1 MQQLIYLR
9 KQMAEK
15 YKMCDPKEKPQE
27 KICEQCQQ
35 DIYCNEICSK
45 SGLFHNKNKTQIGG
59 NVFDKNKTV
68 FTSEQLIS
76 AINASRIKWQ
86 EARVKKVFVNNKSI
100 MNFQSS
106 IMKNKNN
113 FLKYGVMYGTYDD
126 EKKHIYVQN
135 IQEENTQ
142 DKIEMTFGLQ
152 RVGIILSHPPRD
164 KNDYIISGREIML
177 SAKEQSI
184 YGDHNIL
191 ITISC
196 DTKTHEMEV
205 CSWQVSEQC
214 VNLYRI
220 GTFLEINNKKNN
232 KHLFTSYPLETSK
245 SCSIEKSSIVDT
257 HWFFAPIAIE
267 QFEIK

>member
-1 MQQLIYLR
+1 MQQLINLR

-15 YKMCDPKEKPQE
+15 YKKCDPKEKTQE
-27 KICEQCQQ
+27 EICEQCQQ
-35 DIYCNEICSK
+35 DIYCNQICSK
-45 SGLFHNKNKTQIGG
+45 SGLFHNNNKTQIGG

-86 EARVKKVFVNNKSI
+86 EARIKKVFINNKLI

-113 FLKYGVMYGTYDD
+113 SLNYGTMYGKYDD
-126 EKKHIYVQN
+126 EKKHIYVQS
-135 IQEENTQ
+135 IEEENMQ
-142 DKIEMTFGLQ
+142 DKNEMAFEIQ
-152 RVGIILSHPPRD
+152 RVGIILSHMSRD

-184 YGDHNIL
+184 FGDHSIV
-191 ITISC
+191 ITISY
-196 DTKTHEMEV
+196 DAKTYDMEV
-205 CSWQVSEQC
+205 CSWQISEQC

-220 GTFLEINNKKNN
+220 GTFLKINNKKND
-232 KHLFTSYPLETSK
+232 KHLFTSYPLETCK
-245 SCSIEKSSIVDT
+245 SCLIEKSSIIDT

-267 QFEIK
+267 KV